1 METGVPVWP
10 TSHFNHHSHQ
20 QTFLIMSNTSEPSQ
34 GVVEILKTFLSRFR
48 DASKKHRK
56 GIISEAAKASEPPNM
71 TKPEV
76 AKHKKVS
83 NTYLF
88 IYE

>member
-1 METGVPVWP
+1 
-10 TSHFNHHSHQ
+10 
-20 QTFLIMSNTSEPSQ
+20 MSNTLEPSQ
-34 GVVEILKTFLSRFR
+34 GVVDVLKMFLSRFHN
-48 DASKKHRK
+48 ASKKHHK

-83 NTYLF
+83 NTS
-88 IYE
+88 IYI